1 MKTTC
6 AYCGVG
12 CGIRLSREGDNWQL
26 QGDEQHPA
34 NGGALCVKGAS
45 LLESLAFPDRLLYP
59 RWMGQRIGWEEALD
73 TLAERFAAILA
84 ESGPDAIG
92 IYLSGQLTT
101 EDYYVAN
108 KLMKGYLGSANVDT
122 NPALHVVGGGG
133 PPARLRRIW
142 CPPATRIWSSPIWW
156 CSPVP
161 TPPGPTPCCFAVCSR
176 RAPRAQAGGAG
187 PRRTMTASRGI
198 CTGTQTWQ
206 RRDALERAVPAT
218 CSMSMADKAYVAARE
233 RLRGAGGGAGRSG
246 LATGRGP
253 QLRPLPQ
260 RSARFLPA
268 LCPYPKTVT
277 LFCQGINQ
285 SNQGVDKANAII
297 NAHLLC
303 GRIGK
308 PGRPPSP

>member
-73 TLAERFAAILA
+73 TLAARFAAILA

-122 NPALHVVGGGG
+122 NS
-133 PPARLRRIW
+133 RL
-142 CPPATRIWSSPIWW
+142 C
-156 CSPVP
+156 
-161 TPPGPTPCCFAVCSR
+161 
-176 RAPRAQAGGAG
+176 
-187 PRRTMTASRGI
+187 I
-198 CTGTQTWQ
+198 C
-206 RRDALERAVPAT
+206 
-218 CSMSMADKAYVAARE
+218 
-233 RLRGAGGGAGRSG
+233 
-246 LATGRGP
+246 
-253 QLRPLPQ
+253 
-260 RSARFLPA
+260 
-268 LCPYPKTVT
+268 
-277 LFCQGINQ
+277 
-285 SNQGVDKANAII
+285 
-297 NAHLLC
+297 LLYTS
-303 GRIGK
+303 
-308 PGRPPSP
+308 PSPRD